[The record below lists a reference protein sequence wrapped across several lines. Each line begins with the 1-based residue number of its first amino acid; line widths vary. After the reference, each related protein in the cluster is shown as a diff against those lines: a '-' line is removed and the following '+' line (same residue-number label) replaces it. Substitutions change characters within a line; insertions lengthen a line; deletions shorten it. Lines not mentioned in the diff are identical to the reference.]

1 MKPWVKWSLIA
12 FVALIVFGAIFGK
25 DEPKNATTANTEP
38 NKTTS
43 QPVVEKQAAE
53 IDAKAQM
60 VDQQAKALNSMQPTE
75 SNDVGGLT
83 TSQKNAVRKAEQYLD
98 FKAFSRDGLIQQLSS
113 QHGDGFSKADATA
126 AVDSLTVDWNEQ
138 AAKAGKAYLDMQGFS
153 CKGLIQQLSSKHG
166 DQYTKAQAEYGAKQ
180 AGACS

>member
-38 NKTTS
+38 NKTAP

-53 IDAKAQM
+53 IDAQAQM

-75 SNDVGGLT
+75 SNDVGKLR
-83 TSQKNAVRKAEQYLD
+83 ALD
-98 FKAFSRDGLIQQLSS
+98 SNSFEMSA
-113 QHGDGFSKADATA
+113 
-126 AVDSLTVDWNEQ
+126 
-138 AAKAGKAYLDMQGFS
+138 
-153 CKGLIQQLSSKHG
+153 
-166 DQYTKAQAEYGAKQ
+166 
-180 AGACS
+180 